1 MDQDKTE
8 STGELTKILYV
19 EDEESIRGV
28 VKEFFQTIG
37 YDVTSAE
44 EGNEALK
51 YFNQN
56 KDDSLASKFA
66 LVITDINMPNGMGG
80 IELIKEIHKSDQKI
94 PIIAISGYLKNSD
107 YIKDLPSDVSYF
119 QKPVRLKE
127 LAQKIKEIL

>member
-8 STGELTKILYV
+8 GKPQKKILYV
-19 EDEESIRGV
+19 EDEENIRTV

-37 YDVTSAE
+37 YDIVSAE

-51 YFNQN
+51 YFLEN
-56 KDDSLASKFA
+56 KNDKTASSKFA

-80 IELIKEIHKSDQKI
+80 IELIKEIHKTDQAI

-107 YIKDLPSDVSYF
+107 YIKDLPSDVSYY
-119 QKPVRLKE
+119 QKPVSLKE
-127 LAQKIKEIL
+127 LNKKIQEYL

>member
-1 MDQDKTE
+1 MNTDKTG
-8 STGELTKILYV
+8 TGGLTKILYV
-19 EDEESIRGV
+19 EDEEAIRGV

-44 EGNEALK
+44 EGHEALK
-51 YFNQN
+51 YFLQN
-56 KDDSLASKFA
+56 KGDSLASKYA

-80 IELIKEIHKSDQKI
+80 IELIKEIHKSDQNI